1 MPTRPES
8 NTVHPNAAQG
18 IAHLRVLAPPRTF
31 AAVSAE
37 LTAIVGE
44 APIEGPAGAH
54 VWLLDLLPGGVTVAP
69 KDLKLHPR
77 LLLCEPDA
85 SDEAEA
91 QFVESYGAGLF
102 EVGVRVDE
110 DGGKRG
116 SSETPFGRVAWI
128 PV

>member
-1 MPTRPES
+1 M
-8 NTVHPNAAQG
+8 HPNAARG
-18 IAHLRVLAPPRTF
+18 MAHLRVLAPSRTF

-54 VWLLDLLPGGVTVAP
+54 VWLLDLLPEGATVAP

-85 SDEAEA
+85 SNEAETR
-91 QFVESYGAGLF
+91 FVESHGAGLF

-116 SSETPFGRVAWI
+116 WSETPFGRVAWI
-128 PV
+128 LV

>member
-1 MPTRPES
+1 MPARPKS
-8 NTVHPNAAQG
+8 ITVHPNAAQG

-37 LTAIVGE
+37 LTAILGE
-44 APIEGPAGAH
+44 APIKDPAGAH
-54 VWLLDLLPGGVTVAP
+54 VWLLDLLQLGGIA

-77 LLLCEPDA
+77 VLLCEPDA
-85 SDEAEA
+85 SDEGEVL
-91 QFVESYGAGLF
+91 FVESHGAGLY
-102 EVGVRVDE
+102 EVGVQVDE
-110 DGGKRG
+110 DRGGKGG